1 MLNRTEAS
9 LRCGVCRYAFSIR
22 RVMLIVVL
30 ALGHQVQALTEG
42 DYFSDVPLVMSATR
56 LPQSVADT
64 PVATTVL
71 DRKMI
76 EASGFVEIPDL
87 FRLVPGF
94 QVGMS
99 WRDHHSAVT
108 YHGQSDGLSR
118 RMQVLIDGRMVLG
131 ALFGLVDWDRLGIT
145 VDDIERIE
153 VVRGPAGI
161 SYGSNA
167 FIGAINIVTR
177 DAYANTGLRIVGVNG
192 SRDTVLYSLKYG
204 HVGDSYDY
212 LASLTHFD
220 TEGFKNVNDQSRAD
234 AMRLKGHYLLPSDD
248 MQLDFQLGLAHG
260 PWGRGGNGTA
270 LEPIGQKHASEKYG
284 NLRLT
289 KLLSPGNEWYLQA
302 GYSETE
308 EDDDATVRL
317 AGPEVFD
324 IGVFEYSSNRLDI
337 EIQHQFTLGRK
348 NRGVWG
354 LGYRRDSIDGI
365 ASIGRHGR
373 EVLETYRAYGNFES
387 QLTRRLLLNFG
398 VMLEDND
405 LNPRKASPR
414 IGLNYTLTDGN
425 VLRFSVA
432 ESYRQP
438 FVAETFHN
446 VALRNPDGS
455 VVDQIQ
461 LAPVPL
467 EPERLRSYEL
477 GYLGHWPDAG
487 FRFELKAF
495 REVFENEMEYTY
507 DSSFPEP
514 QSVFNVGAIY
524 ELNGGETEITGIEGG
539 VSWQLTERTRLW
551 GSYGFAEVDQHT
563 QPGAFRDM
571 ADNDA
576 TPRHTAS
583 LLLSHDFGHG
593 WQVSAGYYY
602 LDDTA
607 WILWG
612 CEFETGNCDADG
624 YDRVDARLAKTF
636 QLSGADLKLELI
648 GQNLGGDYKEFH
660 RRNNFETR
668 GFLRATIQFH

>member
-1 MLNRTEAS
+1 MLNQSDTSPWVEGGRCFFS
-9 LRCGVCRYAFSIR
+9 LRRLVI
-22 RVMLIVVL
+22 LVL
-30 ALGHQVQALTEG
+30 VTLVPQVQALTEG

-64 PVATTVL
+64 PTATTVI

-94 QVGMS
+94 QVGLS

-177 DAYANTGLRIVGVNG
+177 DAFSNTGLRIVGVNG
-192 SRDTVLYSLKYG
+192 SRDTTLYSLKYG
-204 HVGDSYDY
+204 HVGDSFDY
-212 LASLTHFD
+212 LASVTHYD
-220 TEGFKNVNDQSRAD
+220 TEGFEDVNDQSRAN
-234 AMRLKGHYLLPSDD
+234 AMRLKGHYSFPSD
-248 MQLDFQLGLAHG
+248 MQLDFQLGLADG
-260 PWGRGGNGTA
+260 PWGRGGNGSA
-270 LEPIGQKHASEKYG
+270 VEPIGQKNAHERYG

-289 KLLSPGNEWYLQA
+289 KLLSTGNEWYLQA
-302 GYSETE
+302 GYSETD
-308 EDDDATVRL
+308 EDDDATAL
-317 AGPEVFD
+317 LPGPLLLDV
-324 IGVFEYSSNRLDI
+324 GVFEYNSNRLDI
-337 EIQHQFTLGRK
+337 EFQHQLTIGQK
-348 NRGVWG
+348 NRAVWG
-354 LGYRRDSIDGI
+354 AGYRRDSIDGI

-373 EVLETYRAYGNFES
+373 EVLETYRVYGNFES
-387 QLTRRLLLNFG
+387 QLTKRLLLNAG

-405 LNPRKASPR
+405 LNPLKASPR
-414 IGLNYTLTDGN
+414 IALNYYLADGN

-432 ESYRQP
+432 DSYRQP

-446 VALRNPDGS
+446 VAMRNPDGS
-455 VVDQIQ
+455 VVDQVQ
-461 LAPVPL
+461 LAPVQL

-477 GYLGHWPDAG
+477 GYLGHWPKSG
-487 FRFELKAF
+487 FRVELKAF

-507 DSSFPEP
+507 DPFFPEP
-514 QSVFNVGAIY
+514 QPIFNVGAIY

-539 VSWQLTERTRLW
+539 VSWQLTEDTRLW

-576 TPRHTAS
+576 SPRHTAS
-583 LLLSHDFGHG
+583 LLLSHDFGRG
-593 WQVSAGYYY
+593 WQISAGYYY

-612 CEFETGNCDADG
+612 CDFATNDCDADG

-636 QLSGADLKLELI
+636 QLTGADLKLEII

-660 RRNNFETR
+660 QRNNFETR
-668 GFLRATIQFH
+668 GFVRATIQFH